1 MAQLMMHA
9 DVLKRY
15 HKLPTKVQK
24 KVATLFERFQENPW
38 DPSIGLHG
46 LKETMLDAKVRGADL
61 PDGYRAIVIA
71 PEQGETFLLVH
82 IDSHDRAYA
91 WARNKRFEVHES
103 TGAFQIFDVKE
114 TTQAI
119 QEAIDSATL
128 SSINN
133 YPLQQLSDNDLYQ
146 AGVPKLLF
154 PAVRQIQS
162 DHDFDVL
169 REYLPSEC
177 YDVLFGVVVGLS
189 LDQAI
194 SQALGLDVDGS
205 QPAHIEGPGDFSQLA
220 QRPNR
225 DLVVVE
231 GEDALKAILEGGSL
245 EEWRIFLHPKQRKLV
260 EWNTNGPMSIT
271 GAAGT
276 GKTVALMHRAIYLA
290 QQMKDL
296 KERVLLTTFTT
307 NLAITIK
314 SYLHHLDPIAAD
326 RIEVT
331 HLHQLARTICI
342 RAGWKGRIATSEEV
356 SDLWEEAWLD
366 PAINDLPLPKSD
378 IQKEFELVVDA
389 NGIDTEEEYLTA
401 VRTGRPRLGRKQR
414 KQAWSIFQMFRRL
427 LLRRNLMTVEGA
439 IHQARLA
446 VEQGNFPKFR
456 YVLADEIQDFGL
468 EALKL
473 IATVSP
479 IEEGLTNSLC
489 VAGDGHQRI
498 YRTRVP
504 LSRAN
509 INVKGRS
516 KQLKVNYRT
525 SEQIRRFAQSIVEG
539 IDIDDLDEGVTITV
553 GDHSVFTGP
562 NPDIL
567 LCSNEQMEAK
577 HIAQWAKEL
586 VEQDG
591 FASYEICV
599 TPYKPGIRGVLEAE
613 GLQTY
618 ELMPLAE
625 DPGKAEPGIRL
636 GTMKRIKGLEFRA
649 IAMACT
655 AELDAMNNL
664 SSAELLDR
672 CERYVAATRAR
683 ERLFV
688 CVNSR
693 QQQEIH
699 S

>member
-24 KVATLFERFQENPW
+24 KVASLIERFQENPW

-61 PDGYRAIVIA
+61 PDGYRAIIIA

-91 WARNKRFEVHES
+91 WAQNKRFEVHGS

-114 TTQAI
+114 ATQAL
-119 QEAIDSATL
+119 QESGDTSFSL
-128 SSINN
+128 SDI
-133 YPLQQLSDNDLYQ
+133 YPLQKLSDDELYQ
-146 AGVPKLLF
+146 AGVPKLLI
-154 PAVRQIQS
+154 PALRQIQS
-162 DHDFDVL
+162 DHEFDL
-169 REYLPSEC
+169 IQEYLPSEC
-177 YDVLFGVVVGLS
+177 YDVLLGVVSGLP

-194 SQALGLDVDGS
+194 SEALGLDEETTQLASV
-205 QPAHIEGPGDFSQLA
+205 EGPGDFSQLA

-225 DLVVVE
+225 DLVVID
-231 GEDALKAILEGGSL
+231 GEDALKAMLEGGSL

-260 EWNTNGPMSIT
+260 EWQTQGAMSIT

-290 QQMKDL
+290 RQLKDP
-296 KERVLLTTFTT
+296 KQRILLTTFTA

-314 SYLHHLDPIAAD
+314 SYLHRLDPIVAD

-331 HLHQLARTICI
+331 HLSQLARTICI
-342 RAGWKGRIATSEEV
+342 RAGWKGRIATPEELN
-356 SDLWEEAWLD
+356 DLWEEVWLD
-366 PAINDLPLPKSD
+366 PTMTDLPLPKPEL
-378 IQKEFELVVDA
+378 QKEFELVIDA

-401 VRTGRPRLGRKQR
+401 IRVGRARLGRKQR
-414 KQAWSIFQMFRRL
+414 KQAWLIFQTFRRQL
-427 LLRRNLMTVEGA
+427 LKRHLMTIEGA

-456 YVLADEIQDFGL
+456 HTLADEIQDFGL

-473 IATVSP
+473 LAALSP
-479 IEEGLTNSLC
+479 IGESLPNPLC

-498 YRTRVP
+498 YRMRVP
-504 LSRAN
+504 LSRAG

-525 SEQIRRFAQSIVEG
+525 SEQIRRFAQSIVAG
-539 IDIDDLDEGVTITV
+539 IDIDDLDENITVTV

-562 NPDIL
+562 DPEIVPCPDETI
-567 LCSNEQMEAK
+567 EAER
-577 HIAQWAKEL
+577 IANWAKEL
-586 VEQDG
+586 IEKG
-591 FASYEICV
+591 EFASYEICV
-599 TPYKPGIRGVLEAE
+599 TPYKAMLRGVLEAK

-618 ELMPLAE
+618 ELKPLEE
-625 DPGKAEPGIRL
+625 DPGIAEPGIRL

-655 AELDAMNNL
+655 NGTDAMNDL
-664 SSAELLDR
+664 SSAEPLER

-688 CVNSR
+688 CINRSN
-693 QQQEIH
+693 Q
-699 S
+699 